1 MFSGPETWSLAMEQT
16 ARAAAPSELEG
27 AFRKD
32 RGLLLG
38 LCYRLTG
45 SPEEAEDIVQE
56 TFARAIERPPPDAD
70 RPWRPW
76 LARVAVNLSLDALR
90 RRRRRGY
97 PGTWLPAPLETGE
110 EEAASAAGPASGDA
124 GARYELLESASFAF
138 LLALEALTPR
148 QRAALILQDVFDYSA
163 REVAEL
169 LGTSEGSARVSLHR
183 ARRAMAGYDRAR
195 SRPTRE
201 LRERTRQALAE
212 LLRCLVERDLSG
224 LERLLA
230 EDVRALTDG
239 GGVYTAVPR
248 PLAGRA
254 RVMRLL
260 LQVAGRRAAGARIE
274 PRLANGLP
282 ALGIEFASAVRRQAP
297 RLLLRCELDAA
308 GRIRELHALLAP
320 GKLAILRPPP
330 AVP

>member
-1 MFSGPETWSLAMEQT
+1 MDPT

-27 AFRKD
+27 AFREH
-32 RGLLLG
+32 RGLLFG

-45 SPEEAEDIVQE
+45 SAEEAEDIVQE
-56 TFARAIERPPPDAD
+56 TFARAIERPPAHPD

-90 RRRRRGY
+90 RRRRRGT
-97 PGTWLPAPLETGE
+97 PRSWLPTPVDTGE
-110 EEAASAAGPASGDA
+110 EAAAAARHPGSDPQ
-124 GARYELLESASFAF
+124 ARYERLESVSFAF

-169 LGTSEGSARVSLHR
+169 LGTTEGNARVSLHR
-183 ARRAMAGYDRAR
+183 ARRAMAAYDRAR
-195 SRPTRE
+195 CRPTRE
-201 LRERTRQALAE
+201 LCERTRRALDE
-212 LLRCLVERDLSG
+212 FLRCLVAGDVRR

-239 GGVYTAVPR
+239 GGVYTALAG
-248 PLAGRA
+248 PLVGRA
-254 RVMRLL
+254 RVLRLF

-282 ALGIEFASAVRRQAP
+282 ALAIEFAGAVRRQAP

-308 GRIRELHALLAP
+308 GRIRELHAILAP
-320 GKLAILRPPP
+320 GKLSILGPPP
-330 AVP
+330 AP